1 MNGIGLKRLFYIL
14 IFALSLEGADIEVVS
29 DSFYANENSLYTI
42 FSGNVKVSDKSQK
55 IDSDKLT
62 VYFSKNRKPIRF
74 EAEGNIKANIKTN
87 EGREFEATAQTMILY
102 PNEER
107 VELLGSAVVSE
118 INSTNKIS
126 GEKIE
131 FNKKS
136 GEARVF
142 GGDGKPAKFIIR
154 VEESK

>member
-1 MNGIGLKRLFYIL
+1 MRRLFYIL
-14 IFALSLEGADIEVVS
+14 IAALSLQGADIEVVS

-42 FSGNVKVSDKSQK
+42 FSGNVKVRDDTQK

-62 VYFSKNRKPIRF
+62 VYFNKNKKPTRF
-74 EAEGNIKANIKTN
+74 EAEGNVKANIKTK
-87 EGREFEATAQTMILY
+87 EGREFEATAKTMILY

-107 VELLGSAVVSE
+107 VELLGSALVIEV
-118 INSTNKIS
+118 NSTNKIS

-154 VEESK
+154 VEEDK